1 MILVVN
7 AGSSSIKYT
16 LFDPN
21 GLVMVADGQ
30 VERIGTSEGVF
41 KHAWKS
47 GDGALRKEETPVH
60 QPDHRSAFERIGK
73 KLQETSLQQKS
84 SLKAIGHRLVHGGE
98 AFSDSV
104 RITQAVKDTV
114 RKLIPL
120 APLHNPPNLL
130 GVEIAEEIFPDVVQ
144 VGVFDTA
151 FHQTLPDYAYR
162 YAVPEGYYRKFG
174 IRKYGFHGTSHRFVT
189 ETCQAYFKKDEVDLI
204 IAHLGNGASMT
215 AVKAGRSVENSM
227 GMGPLPGLIMGTRSG
242 DIDPSLIFHL
252 VHEYGWDLTDIETDL
267 NKHSGLRGI
276 GGYSDLREIE
286 SSAQAGG
293 ASARLA
299 LDMYVYRIRQ
309 YIGSY
314 LAVLGKADAL
324 VFTAGVGENSPT
336 IRRSVVEGLENLGLA
351 LDEEKNNALPDGPVK
366 DISAAESQIQLL
378 VVPTDEEKQIAR
390 EVLRL
395 LPWDLL

>member
-16 LFDPN
+16 LFDLDDL
-21 GLVMVADGQ
+21 GMVARGQ
-30 VERIGTSEGVF
+30 VERIGTAEGVF

-47 GDGALRKEETPVH
+47 TEGEFREEEIPLDR
-60 QPDHRSAFERIGK
+60 PDHRSAFERIGK
-73 KLQETSLQQKS
+73 KLLETSLRQKS
-84 SLKAIGHRLVHGGE
+84 SLRAIGHRLVHGGE
-98 AFSDSV
+98 AFSGSV

-114 RKLIPL
+114 RKLITL

-130 GVEIAEEIFPDVVQ
+130 GVEIAEEIFPDVIQ

-151 FHQTLPDYAYR
+151 FHQTIPDYAYR
-162 YAVPEGYYRKFG
+162 YAVPEKYYREFG

-189 ETCQAYFKKDEVDLI
+189 ETCQAYFEKEDVNLI

-215 AVKAGRSVENSM
+215 AVKEGKSVENSM
-227 GMGPLPGLIMGTRSG
+227 GMGPLPGLVMGTRSG

-252 VHEYGWDLTDIETDL
+252 VHEHGWALADIETDL
-267 NKHSGLRGI
+267 NKNSGLKGI
-276 GGYSDLREIE
+276 GGFSDLREIE
-286 SSAQAGG
+286 SAAQNGES
-293 ASARLA
+293 SARLA

-324 VFTAGVGENSPT
+324 VFTAGVGENSSR
-336 IRRSVVEGLENLGLA
+336 IRRSVVEGLGHLGFI
-351 LDEEKNNALPDGPVK
+351 LDEQKNEALPQGPVK
-366 DISAAESQIQLL
+366 DISAAPSPIKLL
-378 VVPTDEEKQIAR
+378 VVPTNEERQIAR

-395 LPWDLL
+395 LA

>member
-16 LFDPN
+16 LFDLD
-21 GLVMVADGQ
+21 GLGMVADGQ

-47 GDGALRKEETPVH
+47 NGEEFRQEEIPLN
-60 QPDHRSAFERIGK
+60 QPDHRAAFERIGN
-73 KLQETSLQQKS
+73 KLLETSLQQKS
-84 SLKAIGHRLVHGGE
+84 TLQAIGHRLVHGGE
-98 AFSDSV
+98 AFSGSV

-151 FHQTLPDYAYR
+151 FHQTIPDYAYR
-162 YAVPEGYYRKFG
+162 YAVPEKYYREFG
-174 IRKYGFHGTSHRFVT
+174 IRKYGFHGTSHQFVT
-189 ETCQAYFKKDEVDLI
+189 ETCQTYFGKEDVNLI

-215 AVKAGRSVENSM
+215 AVKAGKSVENSM
-227 GMGPLPGLIMGTRSG
+227 GMGPLPGLVMGTRSG

-267 NKHSGLRGI
+267 NKNSGLKGV

-286 SSAQAGG
+286 SSARAGDG
-293 ASARLA
+293 SARLA

-309 YIGSY
+309 FIGSY
-314 LAVLGKADAL
+314 LAVLGKTDAL
-324 VFTAGVGENSPT
+324 VFTAGVGENSAT
-336 IRRSVVEGLENLGLA
+336 IRRSVVQGLGNLGFG
-351 LDEEKNNALPDGPVK
+351 LDEQKNKVLPEGPVK
-366 DISAAESQIQLL
+366 DISAAESPVKLL
-378 VVPTDEEKQIAR
+378 VVPTDEERQIAR

-395 LPWDLL
+395 LG